1 LAARSR
7 SSPCLLIDNNDLGG
21 TIPRELDSLTK
32 LERFSLQINEKLTGD
47 LDPLCASIESVG
59 LEAEADCATNEVFC
73 FCCFCH

>member
-1 LAARSR
+1 
-7 SSPCLLIDNNDLGG
+7 
-21 TIPRELDSLTK
+21 LDSLTK